1 MKAMNLIPRPEFDK
15 LAFALAAVVLYY
27 LINIYVK

>member
-1 MKAMNLIPRPEFDK
+1 MNLIPRPEFDE

-27 LINIYVK
+27 LIKMVL